1 MTETPEPSNTDPQQ
15 SQTNNH
21 PKAHFQATL
30 SALEKECG
38 LLVKEIA
45 LMDKESAPE
54 YKPKGRGQTIPTPT
68 WRDTLTWAQQRTDT
82 NHFPQLLPQEELSTE
97 EITAF
102 LAEHKASVDKLSRPF
117 SVYKHVLDKARP
129 RRIRWLW
136 PKLLPLGGLT
146 LLNGAHG
153 TGRSLLVWTI
163 AAAVSSGGL
172 LPDGTST
179 KPGGV
184 VIVAPYA
191 DAETL
196 LYPLLSALG
205 ADVSRIRVIS
215 YIEEPAPEIHTGGF
229 RPFSLPEDITSLSH
243 AIEQVDARLVIMDP
257 FMSLLSSDQR
267 WTAERLR
274 RLLTNLHQRMVER
287 EVACI
292 LVRNCP
298 GRFSHTRPSQLERSD
313 HFENVAESLL
323 LLAPD
328 PIHPDCLLLSHA
340 DSNSSPLARTLTLQI
355 QPLPDDPDFAH
366 LTVVG
371 SHPLRAHD
379 LMEHRPDTLRRQ
391 LLADNLLSFILH
403 SAAPIPVTQLYTHF
417 SPASPFQIQRSLKD
431 LLNTEQIE
439 RPSRGFSAPLHATVP
454 TTGAQPLKD
463 ELTVTATTTLEPLP
477 TNALTKPAT
486 TTSELPPTN
495 ELTQP
500 AATTLE
506 PLPTNELTEPAATT
520 LEPLPTNE
528 LTEPAATTLELPPT
542 NAFIEP
548 AATTSES
555 LPTKELT
562 QPAATTLEL
571 PPTNAFIEPAAT
583 TSESLPTNAFIETA
597 TTTPEPLPKDELTE
611 PATTTSEPLPTKE
624 LTEPAATTLELL
636 PTNALTE
643 PAATT
648 SESLPTKELTEPA
661 ATTLEHPPTKELIE
675 SARTTSNHPLTN
687 RNQEIAAFL
696 SDPAFINRLKDYTAT
711 ASDPH
716 LREKLQKIV
725 AVLSH
730 PSFTNGPNEIAA
742 TLTGLPLMYA
752 IVEIT
757 AQEPKSLLRQMV
769 QEIAAFIGAPSP
781 TNRLQE
787 IAAILFNTP
796 VDLKRS
802 DAQ

>member
-179 KPGGV
+179 KPSGV

-391 LLADNLLSFILH
+391 LLASNLLSFILH

-454 TTGAQPLKD
+454 TTGALPLKD

-528 LTEPAATTLELPPT
+528 LTVTATTTLEPLPTKELTQPAATTLEPLPTNELTVTATTTLEPLPTNELTVTATTTLEPLPTNELTEPAATTLEHPPT

-548 AATTSES
+548 AATTSEP
-555 LPTKELT
+555 LPTNELT

-571 PPTNAFIEPAAT
+571 SP
-583 TSESLPTNAFIETA
+583 
-597 TTTPEPLPKDELTE
+597 PKDELTE
-611 PATTTSEPLPTKE
+611 S
-624 LTEPAATTLELL
+624 
-636 PTNALTE
+636 
-643 PAATT
+643 AATT

-661 ATTLEHPPTKELIE
+661 ATTLEHPPTNVFIE
-675 SARTTSNHPLTN
+675 PAATTSESLPTNELT
-687 RNQEIAAFL
+687 E
-696 SDPAFINRLKDYTAT
+696 P
-711 ASDPH
+711 
-716 LREKLQKIV
+716 
-725 AVLSH
+725 
-730 PSFTNGPNEIAA
+730 AA
-742 TLTGLPLMYA
+742 TLQWHLLEGRGRRANDQAPAEELVQKRL
-752 IVEIT
+752 
-757 AQEPKSLLRQMV
+757 KRGSSLLEHIKSQQLSTDEGKAV
-769 QEIAAFIGAPSP
+769 SAIANGATGTPRPARFMSVNGKMAMRSHKTERSKRREP
-781 TNRLQE
+781 CKPLLRIRLKVE
-787 IAAILFNTP
+787 
-796 VDLKRS
+796 
-802 DAQ
+802 